1 MLKPSK
7 HSLFYEAIEF
17 AETRKFKELKGNVVK
32 LARKPRIWKVN
43 VTITFI
49 ENGVKEAIHVS
60 FTPDGTCTLNG
71 LSPHINQELHQYL
84 VNCPPV
90 KSINVCAKIMTEG
103 GK

>member
-32 LARKPRIWKVN
+32 LARKPRHWKVN

-49 ENGVKEAIHVS
+49 ENGIKDRVHVS

-71 LSPHINQELHQYL
+71 LSPYINQELHQYL
-84 VNCPPV
+84 TDCPPV
-90 KSINVCAKIMTEG
+90 ESINVCAKIMTQEG
-103 GK
+103 L

>member
-32 LARKPRIWKVN
+32 LARKPRHWKVN

-49 ENGVKEAIHVS
+49 ENSIKDRIHVS
-60 FTPDGTCTLNG
+60 FTPDNTCTLNG
-71 LSPHINQELHQYL
+71 LSPYINQELHQYL
-84 VNCPPV
+84 IDCPPV
-90 KSINVCAKIMTEG
+90 ESINVCAKIMTQDG
-103 GK
+103 L